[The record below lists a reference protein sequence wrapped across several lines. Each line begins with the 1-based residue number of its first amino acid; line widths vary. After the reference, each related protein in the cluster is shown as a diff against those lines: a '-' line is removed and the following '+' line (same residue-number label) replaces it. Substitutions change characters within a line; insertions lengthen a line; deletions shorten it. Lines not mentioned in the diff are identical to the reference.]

1 MDLQVIQ
8 NKIHEIRGHKIMLDF
23 DLAILYEVESKAL
36 NLAVKRNSQRFP
48 VDFMFQLTSEEW
60 ISLRLQIETSDALR
74 LQNETLNKGRGKHTK

>member
-1 MDLQVIQ
+1 
-8 NKIHEIRGHKIMLDF
+8 MLDF
-23 DLAILYEVESKAL
+23 DLAILYEVETKAL

-74 LQNETLNKGRGKHTK
+74 LQYKTLNKGRGKHTK

>member
-23 DLAILYEVESKAL
+23 DLAILYEVETKAL

>member
-1 MDLQVIQ
+1 
-8 NKIHEIRGHKIMLDF
+8 MLDF